1 MPLEGRPQARPEK
14 LTVPQSEGLSQQS
27 GGGSNPKIS
36 VTLRA
41 ASKPGA
47 VKAHADARIQFAQST
62 LEIFGLSV
70 VQHDP
75 EKPAWVSYPQRAAKN
90 GKYYAHVRATGK
102 LHDAICAAVLSE
114 FERMP
119 KAGPGPERAS
129 IPREPGTDEDIPF

>member
-1 MPLEGRPQARPEK
+1 MSDAL
-14 LTVPQSEGLSQQS
+14 LQQS
-27 GGGSNPKIS
+27 ARTSNRGIG

-41 ASKPGA
+41 ALKPGA
-47 VKAHADARIQFAQST
+47 VKAHADVRIQFAHST

-102 LHDAICAAVLSE
+102 LHERICSVVLSE
-114 FERMP
+114 FERT
-119 KAGPGPERAS
+119 AGSGRADEREQDSDGP
-129 IPREPGTDEDIPF
+129 F

>member
-1 MPLEGRPQARPEK
+1 MPS
-14 LTVPQSEGLSQQS
+14 TVSQEPTAV
-27 GGGSNPKIS
+27 SNPKIS

-75 EKPAWVSYPQRAAKN
+75 DKPAWVSYPQRAAKN
-90 GKYYAHVRATGK
+90 GKYYAHVRANGK
-102 LHDAICAAVLSE
+102 LHEHLCAAVLSE

-119 KAGPGPERAS
+119 KSGPGPERAS
-129 IPREPGTDEDIPF
+129 IPREPGGDEDIPF